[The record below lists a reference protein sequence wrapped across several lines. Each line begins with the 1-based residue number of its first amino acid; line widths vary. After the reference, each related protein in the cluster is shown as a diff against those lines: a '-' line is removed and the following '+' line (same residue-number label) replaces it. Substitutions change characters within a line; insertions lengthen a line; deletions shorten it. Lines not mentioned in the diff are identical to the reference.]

1 MNIDKVFIINLKERK
16 DRRDSIINEL
26 QRVKI
31 EDYEFFNAIRPT
43 PEAINKWNPLFI
55 KDIPTWFKRLNKDN
69 MKYRLGALGCLLSHL
84 NVIRISKERGY
95 KHVMILEDD
104 SKFSLG
110 NQESFF
116 DKMKSLDGEINR
128 LVNIYGILYLVGN
141 HLPNSFKQV
150 SPNIINTRY
159 TFTTGS
165 YIISEKGMDY
175 VLSNINNYDREID
188 VFYAEKLQQKIPCFC
203 IYPHIAGQSESYSDI
218 AQINVNYRL

>member
-16 DRRDSIINEL
+16 DRKDSIIKEL

-31 EDYEFFNAIRPT
+31 DDYEFFNAIRPK
-43 PEAINKWNPLFI
+43 PEDINKWNPLFI
-55 KDIPTWFKRLNKDN
+55 KDIPAWFKRLNKDN
-69 MKYRLGALGCLLSHL
+69 MKYRLGALGCLLSHV

-104 SKFSLG
+104 TKFRLE

-116 DKMKSLDGEINR
+116 DKIKSLQAEINR

-188 VFYAEKLQQKIPCFC
+188 VFYAEQLQQKIPCFC

>member
-31 EDYEFFNAIRPT
+31 EDYEFFNAIRPSA
-43 PEAINKWNPLFI
+43 EDINKWNPLFI
-55 KDIPTWFKRLNKDN
+55 KDIPSWFKRLNKDN
-69 MKYRLGALGCLLSHL
+69 MKYRLGALGCLLSHV

-116 DKMKSLDGEINR
+116 DKIKSLDSEINR

-188 VFYAEKLQQKIPCFC
+188 VFYAEQLQQKIPCFC